1 MNDGPV
7 VSAQQQVR
15 QATPA
20 QVRRIA
26 KARPYV
32 PLHDLRRTYGLPGDE
47 EITTRIETPEG
58 PAWIGLP
65 EREARIIE
73 SLVREGEIAL
83 IFADSPRAR
92 VVLGFHSLTLHA

>member
-1 MNDGPV
+1 MTDGPV
-7 VSAQQQVR
+7 ASPQQQVR

-58 PAWIGLP
+58 AAWIGLP

-83 IFADSPRAR
+83 IFADSSRAR
-92 VVLGFHSLTLHA
+92 VVLGLHSLTLHA

>member
-1 MNDGPV
+1 MNGGSPAT
-7 VSAQQQVR
+7 AQQQVK
-15 QATPA
+15 QATSA

-47 EITTRIETPEG
+47 EITTRIETPDG

-65 EREARIIE
+65 DREARIME
-73 SLVREGEIAL
+73 GLVREGEIAL

-92 VVLGFHSLTLHA
+92 VVLGFYSLTLHA

>member
-1 MNDGPV
+1 MTDGPV
-7 VSAQQQVR
+7 ASAQQQVR

-47 EITTRIETPEG
+47 EITTCIETPEG

-65 EREARIIE
+65 EREAR
-73 SLVREGEIAL
+73 
-83 IFADSPRAR
+83 

>member
-7 VSAQQQVR
+7 ASAQQQVR

-47 EITTRIETPEG
+47 EITT
-58 PAWIGLP
+58 
-65 EREARIIE
+65 
-73 SLVREGEIAL
+73 L

>member
-1 MNDGPV
+1 MNEGPTT
-7 VSAQQQVR
+7 SAPQQVK

-47 EITTRIETPEG
+47 EITTRIETPDG

-83 IFADSPRAR
+83 IFADSPRSR